1 MSRWSSVAPT
11 TGSGMPNE
19 FAFDPGGVAERS
31 RWSSVAP
38 SGNATPRHAALRR
51 DASST
56 ALRSVLPVS
65 GEMGSLTDGLAPG
78 RGAAEEHRIAE
89 RCDEE
94 YEIPSTWF
102 AFVPLSCT
110 LGSEIAS
117 ARIMGREGK
126 QAQSERGANGS
137 HAMTVPAV
145 LKGNQSGQG

>member
-1 MSRWSSVAPT
+1 
-11 TGSGMPNE
+11 MPNE
-19 FAFDPGGVAERS
+19 FAFDPGGVADRS

-102 AFVPLSCT
+102 AFVPISCT
-110 LGSEIAS
+110 LDSEIVYLPGS
-117 ARIMGREGK
+117 WGGK
-126 QAQSERGANGS
+126 TNRHSHGAEPMAPRDDCACG
-137 HAMTVPAV
+137 A
-145 LKGNQSGQG
+145 